1 MPRRLIRHAL
11 IHIFL
16 TLCFFLPGGW
26 LWNRVDPHLAGL
38 PFSVFVETL
47 LLPLFIAL
55 NFLVLLW
62 ACWQDDQSHMQQ
74 LSQDLEITSESET
87 EDIRNT

>member
-16 TLCFFLPGGW
+16 CLCFLLPGGL
-26 LWNRVDPHLAGL
+26 LWNRVEPHLAGL

-47 LLPLFIAL
+47 MVPFLIAL
-55 NFLVLLW
+55 NALALLW
-62 ACWQDDQSHMQQ
+62 SCWHHDQSLMKQ
-74 LSQDLEITSESET
+74 LAQGADVMSESEKDR
-87 EDIRNT
+87 EQ

>member
-1 MPRRLIRHAL
+1 
-11 IHIFL
+11 
-16 TLCFFLPGGW
+16 
-26 LWNRVDPHLAGL
+26 VDPHLAGL

-74 LSQDLEITSESET
+74 LSQDLEISSESEP

>member
-16 TLCFFLPGGW
+16 CLCFLLPGGL
-26 LWNRVDPHLAGL
+26 LWNRVEPHLAGL

-47 LLPLFIAL
+47 MFPFLIAL
-55 NFLVLLW
+55 NALVYLLS
-62 ACWQDDQSHMQQ
+62 CWHHDQSLMKQ
-74 LSQDLEITSESET
+74 LAQGANVMSESEIDR
-87 EDIRNT
+87 EQ

>member
-16 TLCFFLPGGW
+16 CLGFLLPGGL
-26 LWNRVDPHLAGL
+26 LWNRVEPHLAGL

-47 LLPLFIAL
+47 MFPFLIAL
-55 NFLVLLW
+55 NALACLLS
-62 ACWQDDQSHMQQ
+62 CWHHDQSLMKQ
-74 LSQDLEITSESET
+74 LGQGANVMSESEIDR
-87 EDIRNT
+87 EQ